1 MNDTQLFIAILIIH
15 WSADFILQTHHQ
27 ATTKSKSNIA
37 LLSHTI
43 SYSVVWIIYLFIV
56 MTNISFV
63 TILLFG
69 LITFISHTATDYVTS
84 RQTAR
89 LYEKQDFHNF
99 FVVIGFDQVLHY
111 LQLWFT
117 YKLLF

>member
-43 SYSVVWIIYLFIV
+43 SYSAVWIIYLFIV
-56 MTNISFV
+56 LGLFWTV
-63 TILLFG
+63 LLFG
-69 LITFISHTATDYVTS
+69 LITFIAHTATDYVTS